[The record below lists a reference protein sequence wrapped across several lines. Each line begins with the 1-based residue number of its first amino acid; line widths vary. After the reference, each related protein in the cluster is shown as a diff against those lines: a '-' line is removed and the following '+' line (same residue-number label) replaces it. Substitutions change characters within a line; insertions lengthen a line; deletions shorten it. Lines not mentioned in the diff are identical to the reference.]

1 VSESRFFGGGQ
12 PVHQK
17 RIRCLDEALAGF
29 KSRYPFGSNVLS
41 EEQVWRIENGHWS
54 ADEQISLAL
63 ILDDCYIQQDHI
75 RYNVSGADQS
85 YFHGLRD
92 YGRNVRSDIIH
103 HGFRSSQAT
112 GIMGQREGVYAFSL
126 DRMHWADYRDEH
138 VLGRIVQTILVDGDP
153 FPGYVLFRTRHPCVI
168 GQHINA
174 FTAHFPLPEGKYVNV
189 QDPLFIVL
197 QNGMIDV
204 VETP

>member
-63 ILDDCYIQQDHI
+63 TRATSTD
-75 RYNVSGADQS
+75 SGT
-85 YFHGLRD
+85 
-92 YGRNVRSDIIH
+92 
-103 HGFRSSQAT
+103 T
-112 GIMGQREGVYAFSL
+112 GGMYAQ
-126 DRMHWADYRDEH
+126 
-138 VLGRIVQTILVDGDP
+138 I
-153 FPGYVLFRTRHPCVI
+153 
-168 GQHINA
+168 
-174 FTAHFPLPEGKYVNV
+174 
-189 QDPLFIVL
+189 
-197 QNGMIDV
+197 
-204 VETP
+204 